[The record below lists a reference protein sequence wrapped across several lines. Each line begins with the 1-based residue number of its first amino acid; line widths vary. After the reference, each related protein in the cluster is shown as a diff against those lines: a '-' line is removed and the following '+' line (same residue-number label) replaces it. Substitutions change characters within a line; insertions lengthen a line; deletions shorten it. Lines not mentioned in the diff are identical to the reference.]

1 MLICRKGKLINKN
14 LYSFSEPKITAVIIL
29 YNSEKTIKTSIR
41 SVQNQNISDI
51 EIILVDDFSSD
62 KSLKIINNMA
72 EKDSRVKVIK
82 NKKNRGSLYSRSIGT
97 LNSKGRY
104 IMALDSDDIF
114 SNEFLFYIC
123 YKESEKYDLDILE
136 FSGFRVKKTILRLN
150 QKLPNKPFYLRFK
163 MYNKIIKQPK
173 LFNLLY
179 RRNGSKIIRLR
190 DAYIWGKCIRKKIY
204 ITTLQILG
212 ETVYTRN
219 INFGEDRIVNFVL
232 FIVAHSF
239 KYINEYGIIYYYYPN
254 SINNSYKKELIT
266 HDEIINLMNIH
277 KFTKDSIHIKILF
290 YEILF
295 RWETTIK
302 TGLNNIYQII
312 INNLFNSLLNNK
324 YLDIEEK
331 IKLFHLFKEIN

>member
-1 MLICRKGKLINKN
+1 M
-14 LYSFSEPKITAVIIL
+14 
-29 YNSEKTIKTSIR
+29 
-41 SVQNQNISDI
+41 
-51 EIILVDDFSSD
+51 VDDFSSD
-62 KSLKIINNMA
+62 KSLKIISNIA
-72 EKDSRVKVIK
+72 EKDSRVKIIR

-136 FSGFRVKKTILRLN
+136 FSGFRIKKAILRLN
-150 QKLPNKPFYLRFK
+150 QKLPNKPFYLRHK
-163 MYNKIIKQPK
+163 RYNKIIKQPK

-179 RRNGSKIIRLR
+179 RRNETKIIRLR
-190 DAYIWGKCIRKKIY
+190 DAYIWGKCIRKNIY
-204 ITTLQILG
+204 IKTLKILG
-212 ETVYTRN
+212 ENVYTRN

-254 SINNSYKKELIT
+254 SINNSYKKELVT
-266 HDEIINLMNIH
+266 HDEIIYLMNIH
-277 KFTKDSIHIKILF
+277 KFTKDSNYIKILS

-295 RWETTIK
+295 RWELTIK
-302 TGLNNIYQII
+302 PGLNIKYKII
-312 INNLFNSLLNNK
+312 IFNLINSLLNNK

-331 IKLFHLFKEIN
+331 IKLYHILKEIN